1 MKRIFALLLT
11 FAALSFAADKK
22 IVVRGSGYGFSDDD
36 TAIEL
41 YQKAAGDDATVVA
54 ARSSE
59 EFAKEIVDAHG
70 IIGGISKELFPKAKN
85 LEWVQSVSAGV
96 EAYSFWP
103 EFMASDVM
111 LTNCKVVQGPTIGD
125 HAFAL
130 LLSLTRGLHEYL
142 PNKRQWKS
150 RADAPKGM
158 TELPGMTAVIIG
170 MGGIGT
176 QIAQRAHA
184 FGMDVIGVDPKN
196 IPVSVYAP
204 TIVPPDR
211 LDEVLPKG
219 DVVFVAAPLTPESER
234 MIAAKQFEAMK
245 KGAYFIAVSRGRLY
259 DKGDL
264 VKAIA
269 VATAREVAATGV
281 DWTFAPTLA
290 VVRDDRWGRTYE
302 SFSEHPDLVVEY
314 APQAVTGLQ
323 GVPGEPGFLGGGRV
337 LATAK
342 HFLGEG
348 QTTDGRDQGDVA
360 CSEETLQ
367 GLHAGGHLAAIA
379 AGAQTVMAA
388 YNSWNGTKVHGHR
401 YLLTDVLKGFM
412 GFDGFVVSDWDGFLQ
427 VADDWGDAV
436 AGSVNAGVDMLMVG
450 VEWRRA
456 YHELLRQ
463 VTAGTVP
470 MARVDDAVRR
480 ILRVKARARLFSRGR
495 PSERAGNGD
504 GTIVGDRMHR
514 ECARRAVRR
523 SLVLLKN
530 DGVLPLRRD
539 LDVLVA
545 GDGADDIGKQCGG
558 WTLTWQGTGNDNT
571 DFPNGTSVYR
581 GIAEAIAGNGGS
593 ATFNPNGE
601 FTGSPPDI
609 AIVVFGE
616 NPYAE
621 GDGDRTHLSYS
632 GMESESLAI
641 LRRLR
646 ERGIPTVSVFLT
658 GRPMWVNPELNASD
672 AFVVAWLPGTEGGGV
687 ADVLVRGPN
696 GAVQHDFQGR
706 LSFSWPRHA
715 LHTPLNVGDTDYA
728 PLFPYGY
735 GLTYGETVDRIGR
748 LDEADGASGVAA
760 RDERRVAGSGY
771 PH

>member
-1 MKRIFALLLT
+1 MSWLIADDHGLKVKICTEIASRWRTGPNPLDPAQPSERDVARLVEQCLDGLAVEQKVGQMIQAEIANATPGDAAEFALGSILNGGGSTPGGDKHASVDDWL
-11 FAALSFAADKK
+11 ALADAYHDAY
-22 IVVRGSGYGFSDDD
+22 RREHSGVPILWGTDAVHGHSNVYG
-36 TAIEL
+36 
-41 YQKAAGDDATVVA
+41 ATVFPHNVGLGA
-54 ARSSE
+54 AR
-59 EFAKEIVDAHG
+59 D
-70 IIGGISKELFPKAKN
+70 
-85 LEWVQSVSAGV
+85 
-96 EAYSFWP
+96 
-103 EFMASDVM
+103 
-111 LTNCKVVQGPTIGD
+111 
-125 HAFAL
+125 
-130 LLSLTRGLHEYL
+130 
-142 PNKRQWKS
+142 
-150 RADAPKGM
+150 
-158 TELPGMTAVIIG
+158 
-170 MGGIGT
+170 
-176 QIAQRAHA
+176 
-184 FGMDVIGVDPKN
+184 
-196 IPVSVYAP
+196 
-204 TIVPPDR
+204 
-211 LDEVLPKG
+211 
-219 DVVFVAAPLTPESER
+219 
-234 MIAAKQFEAMK
+234 
-245 KGAYFIAVSRGRLY
+245 
-259 DKGDL
+259 GDL

-302 SFSEHPDLVVEY
+302 SFSEHPDLVTEY

-323 GVPGEPGFLGGGRV
+323 GVPGETGFLGRGRV

-401 YLLTDVLKGFM
+401 YLLTDVLKGLM

-427 VADDWGDAV
+427 VADDWGGAV

-456 YHELLRQ
+456 YHELLQQ
-463 VTAGTVP
+463 VTAGAVP
-470 MARVDDAVRR
+470 MTRVDDAVRR

-495 PSERAGNGD
+495 PSERG
-504 GTIVGDRMHR
+504 GTGGGTTVGDRTHG

-539 LDVLVA
+539 LNVLVA
-545 GDGADDIGKQCGG
+545 GDGADNIGKQCGG
-558 WTLTWQGTGNDNT
+558 WTLTWQGTGNDNS

-581 GIAEAIAGNGGS
+581 GIAETIAGNGG
-593 ATFNPNGE
+593 AVTLNPNGE
-601 FTGSPPDI
+601 FTGSPPDV

-687 ADVLVRGPN
+687 ADVLFRGPN
-696 GAVQHDFQGR
+696 GAVGHDFQGR
-706 LSFSWPRHA
+706 LSFSWPSHA